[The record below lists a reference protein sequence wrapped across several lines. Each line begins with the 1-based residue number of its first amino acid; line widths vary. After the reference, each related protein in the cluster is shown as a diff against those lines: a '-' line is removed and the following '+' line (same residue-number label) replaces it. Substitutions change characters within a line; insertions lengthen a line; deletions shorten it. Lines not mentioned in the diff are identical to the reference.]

1 MSNTGQG
8 SNHHEIRST
17 GVDVETIAS
26 QGLETQAGEPLIGF
40 LQRVIHFAVRI
51 LAVLMTGVI
60 LWGIGD
66 VVWMLYNQLMAPP
79 FMLLNIND
87 ILATFGAF
95 MAVLIAIEIFIN
107 ITMYLRSDVIHVKL
121 VMATLPTRAISPAL
135 PPAASSIWVTS
146 MSSA

>member
-8 SNHHEIRST
+8 STHPEIGST
-17 GVDVETIAS
+17 GVGVETIAS
-26 QGLETQAGEPLIGF
+26 QGLETQAGETLIGF
-40 LQRVIHFAVRI
+40 LQRVIHFADRI
-51 LAVLMTGVI
+51 LAALMTGVI

-79 FMLLNIND
+79 FMLLHIND

-107 ITMYLRSDVIHVKL
+107 ITN
-121 VMATLPTRAISPAL
+121 ISA
-135 PPAASSIWVTS
+135 V
-146 MSSA
+146 MSST